1 METSTPQV
9 PGWPAET
16 TTGPALGFLI
26 PRKSGQLVKTTPDT
40 DGDFLAP
47 AASGGPSVWLL
58 ASASGTRWEVEEER
72 QKGQVLCCDHN

>member
-1 METSTPQV
+1 METSTAQV

-47 AASGGPSVWLL
+47 ATSGGPSVWLL
-58 ASASGTRWEVEEER
+58 ASGFCEWHQVGGGRGEAER
-72 QKGQVLCCDHN
+72 ADAVL